1 MARLHISIY
10 AEFNQFANWRSVL
23 IATIWEFMAIKQ
35 VPEFIL
41 NALFGPSA
49 FPLEPKPEGTP
60 REEDCDQ
67 GARIDG
73 VNAAHLAFGERG
85 KLLPHRGSFSGHGLS
100 P

>member
-10 AEFNQFANWRSVL
+10 AELNQFANWRSVL
-23 IATIWEFMAIKQ
+23 FVTIWDSIAIKQ

-49 FPLEPKPEGTP
+49 FPREPKPEGTP

-67 GARIDG
+67 AG
-73 VNAAHLAFGERG
+73 
-85 KLLPHRGSFSGHGLS
+85 FSD
-100 P
+100 

>member
-23 IATIWEFMAIKQ
+23 IATIWESIAIKQ

-49 FPLEPKPEGTP
+49 CPREPKPEGTP

-67 GARIDG
+67 AG
-73 VNAAHLAFGERG
+73 V
-85 KLLPHRGSFSGHGLS
+85 SD
-100 P
+100 